1 MYLFPAALIVGGLI
15 LMGCVCICTAL
26 EQIGNEMKRANDLK
40 EAELRGKDLAIT
52 EPGSTSD

>member
-1 MYLFPAALIVGGLI
+1 MYLFPAAMVVGALI
-15 LMGCVCICTAL
+15 LAGCALIGAAL